1 MARFGDET
9 AGADTFPC
17 SGDRAL
23 LSRFTLTEA
32 GDLTEIVARF
42 DAASTAGASLKGLV
56 YSDNAGTPQ
65 TRLAVGAAV
74 AVPAGGGL
82 VASALTVSLAA
93 GEYWLG
99 FVADSF
105 QAVAQCDAAGGLSR
119 MEGTTYASP
128 AATWIQAGT
137 SAARLNVY
145 AEYTAAATEPLLFLR
160 KFPLQGPRAGDTI
173 WVDESPVGALAR
185 FEFFGPADPGVPTYA
200 RSARATARPE
210 MAASRLTTAIRSGL
224 VRQRAEVSAARA
236 ITAARGASSKSRTEV
251 SAARAVTNARG
262 AIARARA
269 EVVAARTAVLA
280 RVARAAAVTRG
291 AVTVA
296 AQSLTTLSRAARAAA
311 RAEVS
316 AARAA
321 VLARTGRAVAAARAA
336 GARLASLLRTA
347 RPVTRARVAAGRI
360 AALSRSAT
368 VRARALVRTG
378 RAPIL
383 ARSAR
388 VTTGARLRV
397 LAEKIVG
404 EPLTRPGRLFMWQ
417 PAEFDA
423 TPVVAMSPAAGVS
436 WSDRRAVAFR
446 PLPPERWVARG

>member
-42 DAASTAGASLKGLV
+42 DAASTAGASIKGLV

-82 VASALTVSLAA
+82 VSSALTVSLAA

-173 WVDESPVGALAR
+173 WVDESPVGVLAR

-210 MAASRLTTAIRSGL
+210 LTASRLTTAIRSGL
-224 VRQRAEVSAARA
+224 VRQRAEA
-236 ITAARGASSKSRTEV
+236 
-251 SAARAVTNARG
+251 SAARAVTSGRSAV
-262 AIARARA
+262 ARARA
-269 EVVAARTAVLA
+269 EVAAARAAVFA
-280 RVARAAAVTRG
+280 RAARAAAVTRG

-296 AQSLTTLSRAARAAA
+296 VQSLAALSRTARAAA

-321 VLARTGRAVAAARAA
+321 VLARAGRAAATARAA
-336 GARLASLLRTA
+336 GARLAALLRSA
-347 RPVTRARVAAGRI
+347 RPAARVRAAAARI
-360 AALSRSAT
+360 AALARSST
-368 VRARALVRTG
+368 VRARASVRAG
-378 RAPIL
+378 RVPTL
-383 ARSAR
+383 ARSVRVTAR
-388 VTTGARLRV
+388 VRLRAAAEKVAGTPLRRWGELRARQAPRLARRGSAALRPGGAAALSRHDTARL
-397 LAEKIVG
+397 
-404 EPLTRPGRLFMWQ
+404 
-417 PAEFDA
+417 
-423 TPVVAMSPAAGVS
+423 
-436 WSDRRAVAFR
+436 
-446 PLPPERWVARG
+446 VARPVLMVAR